1 MEETA
6 AEQGFT
12 IFGLDPFLLMIV
24 GIFVLM
30 YFMTIRPQQKRAK
43 SHRALIASIKEGDEV
58 MSAGG
63 IVGTISTMDEHYVT
77 VKSEGTVIRLQRSSI
92 TATLPKGTL

>member
-1 MEETA
+1 MEETG
-6 AEQGFT
+6 QGFS
-12 IFGLDPFLLMIV
+12 IFGLDPFLLMII

-30 YFMTIRPQQKRAK
+30 YFFTIRPQQKRAK
-43 SHRALIASIKEGDEV
+43 AHRELIAAIKEGDEV

-63 IVGTISTMDEHYVT
+63 IVGVISAIDEQFVT
-77 VKSEGTVIRLQRSSI
+77 LKTQDSKVQLQRSSI